1 MGEIVTLP
9 VITRLDLDA
18 DRTLENHKGKIEG
31 FVMVG
36 YDKDGKEFFSS
47 TYADGG
53 KALWLLE
60 RLKIQLLKDSNE

>member
-18 DRTLENHKGKIEG
+18 DRTLENLKGKIEG

-47 TYADGG
+47 TYSDGG

-60 RLKIQLLKDSNE
+60 RLKIQLLKDNDE